1 MMDLAALIPHRA
13 WREENPSPSFLVGG
27 MVGLEEL
34 LDIS

>member
-1 MMDLAALIPHRA
+1 MMDLADPTPHHA

-34 LDIS
+34 LDIK